1 MVMRWLLLGAL
12 AGLLLAYPQLLALI
26 LAAAAVILSKPVV
39 MAFGLGLATR
49 LSLPWVWRRTR

>member
-39 MAFGLGLATR
+39 MAFGLGLTTR